1 MFLRIV
7 FNANKDEPQKL
18 IIRPAGIEP
27 NSEIDV
33 HFYDAETKT
42 SYEGISVT
50 PYGNIGPGSYD
61 FYWNG
66 EKIASEINLP
76 QGGVHTFVISK
87 DKETT
92 EPKVLDFLLTKE
104 NSVHMLW
111 LIPQFFIITVGE
123 ILFSITAL
131 EFSYSQVI
139 YKYLIITSSLFLYQ
153 NFQLG

>member
-1 MFLRIV
+1 M
-7 FNANKDEPQKL
+7 
-18 IIRPAGIEP
+18 
-27 NSEIDV
+27 
-33 HFYDAETKT
+33 
-42 SYEGISVT
+42 T

-87 DKETT
+87 DKEET

-139 YKYLIITSSLFLYQ
+139 YKYVPYYNKFTIFRPRAL
-153 NFQLG
+153 

>member
-1 MFLRIV
+1 M
-7 FNANKDEPQKL
+7 
-18 IIRPAGIEP
+18 
-27 NSEIDV
+27 
-33 HFYDAETKT
+33 
-42 SYEGISVT
+42 T
-50 PYGNIGPGSYD
+50 PYSDIGPGSYD

-66 EKIASEINLP
+66 EKIASEIHLP

-87 DKETT
+87 DKDT
-92 EPKVLDFLLTKE
+92 EPKVFDFLLTKE

-139 YKYLIITSSLFLYQ
+139 FIYNRSLFFVPKFPIGLKIFLKNISCISSIVGMINQ
-153 NFQLG
+153 KSDHL

>member
-1 MFLRIV
+1 MG
-7 FNANKDEPQKL
+7 NKDEPQKL

-27 NSEIDV
+27 NSENDV
-33 HFYDAETKT
+33 HYYDAETKT

-50 PYGNIGPGSYD
+50 PYSDIGPGSYD

-66 EKIASEINLP
+66 EKIASEIHLP

-87 DKETT
+87 DKDT
-92 EPKVLDFLLTKE
+92 EPKVFDFLLTKE

-139 YKYLIITSSLFLYQ
+139 FIYNRSLFVLYQ
-153 NFQLG
+153 NWVENIFKKIFRV